1 MRATKKAFTLIE
13 LIIVIVVLGIVGL
26 MTLQVTTTVFKN
38 YVQSKAMNSLQTQT
52 ELVLEQISKMLSYR
66 IKESVI
72 ARKGTS
78 SNILP
83 LNNDQVNNEYTTLE
97 FITYAREM
105 FNDGIYSGF
114 ADLEPSSKAN
124 GLITP
129 GSKLSSLNQE
139 NGILDDF
146 GVAITDL
153 AVIFKGLAHDA
164 TTSFGYNNTNS
175 LDVAKITS
183 VEDNKI
189 HLTHDGEISEQYHIA
204 YSAYA
209 IAVSDESKQRGDF
222 TLKLYYNY
230 QPWLGEKFQNA
241 DSAILAE
248 NVTRFNFTEQNGVVV
263 IKLCMHEAGKSGLM
277 FDKNFDFT
285 VCKSKAI
292 Y

>member
-153 AVIFKGLAHDA
+153 AVIFKGLAYDT

-209 IAVSDESKQRGDF
+209 IAVSDESEQRGDF